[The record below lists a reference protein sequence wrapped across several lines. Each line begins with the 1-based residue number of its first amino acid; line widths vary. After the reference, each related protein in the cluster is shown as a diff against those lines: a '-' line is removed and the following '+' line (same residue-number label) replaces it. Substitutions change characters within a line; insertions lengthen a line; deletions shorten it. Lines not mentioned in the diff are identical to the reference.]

1 MKRGKLL
8 FLRLKKRADFLRVAR
23 IGMRHVS
30 PGLILVAAPQDVTKI
45 DPSRPTIGIGFTA
58 SKKVGNAVTRNRVKR
73 RLRAAV
79 REVMH
84 YNAAPN
90 RDYVIIGRGK
100 TVNRPFKNLKSDLI
114 KGIDRTNDHVKQ
126 SREAFT

>member
-8 FLRLKKRADFLRVAR
+8 FVRLKKRADFLRVAR

-30 PGLILVAAPQDVTKI
+30 PGLILLSAPQDMTNV

-79 REVMH
+79 REVIH
-84 YNAAPN
+84 HNATPN
-90 RDYVIIGRGK
+90 RDYVVIGRGK
-100 TVNRPFKNLKSDLI
+100 TVDRPFENLKSDLI
-114 KGIDRTNDHVKQ
+114 KGICQTNGHVKQ

>member
-8 FLRLKKRADFLRVAR
+8 FVRLKKRADFLRVAR

-30 PGLILVAAPQDVTKI
+30 PGLILLSAPQDMINV

-84 YNAAPN
+84 HNSNPN
-90 RDYVIIGRGK
+90 RDYVVIGRSK
-100 TVNRPFKNLKSDLI
+100 TVNRSFENLKSDLI
-114 KGIDRTNDHVKQ
+114 KGIDRANGHVKQ

>member
-8 FLRLKKRADFLRVAR
+8 FVRLKKRADFLRVAR

-30 PGLILVAAPQDVTKI
+30 PGLILIVAPQDLTNV
-45 DPSRPTIGIGFTA
+45 DPSRPTVGVGFTA

-84 YNAAPN
+84 HNASPN
-90 RDYVIIGRGK
+90 RDYVVIGRGK
-100 TVNRPFKNLKSDLI
+100 TVNRPFENLKMDLI
-114 KGIDRTNDHVKQ
+114 KGIDQTNGHVKQ
-126 SREAFT
+126 SRRAFT